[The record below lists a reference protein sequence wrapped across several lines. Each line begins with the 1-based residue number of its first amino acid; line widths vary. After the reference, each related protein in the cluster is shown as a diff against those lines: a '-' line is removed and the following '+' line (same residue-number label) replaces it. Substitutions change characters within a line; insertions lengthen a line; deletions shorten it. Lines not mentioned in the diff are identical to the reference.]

1 MVSSKVAH
9 RYALSLLEIALEKD
23 ILDNIYTD
31 VRLLIETF
39 DKSDELIRAI
49 DSPVIKPAVKISILD
64 ELFSQKVD
72 KETLNFLHFIINKRR
87 ETILY
92 AVAKRFVELRNVHL
106 GIVELTVR
114 TAFEFTNDQKT
125 NLKERFEKILNKKS
139 ILNFKVD
146 QSLIGGFIAQVG
158 DTVFDAS
165 LKHQLELLQKEFVQ
179 GGLSLN

>member
-1 MVSSKVAH
+1 MVSSKVAN

-23 ILDNIYTD
+23 MLDNIYKD
-31 VRLLIETF
+31 IKLLIETF
-39 DKSDELIRAI
+39 DKSDELIRTI
-49 DSPVIKPAVKISILD
+49 DSPVIKPTLKISVLD

-87 ETILY
+87 EKILY
-92 AVAKRFVELRNVHL
+92 AVAKRFVELRNEHL
-106 GIVELTVR
+106 GIVELSVR
-114 TAFEFTNDQKT
+114 IAFEFTDDQKT
-125 NLKERFEKILNKKS
+125 SLIEQFEKILNKKT

-165 LKHQLELLQKEFVQ
+165 IKHQLELLQKEFIQ